1 MFYLVPVAI
10 IVFGL
15 AADLLV
21 EISAELSSEMMLE
34 ADAGV
39 SSHGARLVGGNIVDM
54 RPEASLSSTVAGTS
68 GLTAP

>member
-1 MFYLVPVAI
+1 MFYLVPVAV
-10 IVFGL
+10 IVLGL

-39 SSHGARLVGGNIVDM
+39 SPHGARLIGGNMVDM
-54 RPEASLSSTVAGTS
+54 RPEASLSGIGAGS
-68 GLTAP
+68 IMAP